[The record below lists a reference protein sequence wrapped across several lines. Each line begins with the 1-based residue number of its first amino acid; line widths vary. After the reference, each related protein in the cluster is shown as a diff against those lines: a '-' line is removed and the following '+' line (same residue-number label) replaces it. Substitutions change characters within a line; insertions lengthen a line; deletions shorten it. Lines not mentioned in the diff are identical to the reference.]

1 MIFELFNFKDSAMK
15 KLIFILTGMAVMSAC
30 ATSKVED
37 SSTKESASAK
47 NAIRQAEIK
56 QAVEMR
62 TFIVKFDRLYTSR
75 GGMVDLIPKANYI
88 IVNGDNVVISAAYV
102 GQQYGFRPIKGIDMR
117 GRAVN
122 FELKNN
128 TSKGLYEINMKV
140 KNESTT
146 FDVYLTVRND
156 GNCNTSF
163 VSYRIDHVRYTGY
176 FVPIMPKPEKEKEKE
191 NDPMPENAVPENMSI

>member
-1 MIFELFNFKDSAMK
+1 MK
-15 KLIFILTGMAVMSAC
+15 KLIFILTGMAIMSAC
-30 ATSKVED
+30 ATSKVGD
-37 SSTKESASAK
+37 STRKESGASE
-47 NAIRQAEIK
+47 NAIRQAEIR

-88 IVNGDNVVISAAYV
+88 IVNGDRVVISAAYV

-117 GRAVN
+117 GRAVS

-128 TSKGLYEINMKV
+128 TAKGLYEINMKV

-146 FDVYLTVRND
+146 FDVYLTVKND
-156 GNCNTSF
+156 GNCNTSLA
-163 VSYRIDHVRYTGY
+163 SYRIDHVRYSGTI
-176 FVPIMPKPEKEKEKE
+176 VPIMPKEEKDK
-191 NDPMPENAVPENMSI
+191 NTLPENAVPENMSI

>member
-1 MIFELFNFKDSAMK
+1 MK

-37 SSTKESASAK
+37 TTKKESGAAK
-47 NAIRQAEIK
+47 NAIVQAEIR

-88 IVNGDNVVISAAYV
+88 IVNGDKVIISAAYI

-117 GRAVN
+117 GKAVS

-140 KNESTT
+140 KNESNT
-146 FDVYLTVRND
+146 FDVYLTVNND
-156 GNCNTSF
+156 GNCNTSLA
-163 VSYRIDHVRYTGY
+163 SYRIDHVRYTGT
-176 FVPIMPKPEKEKEKE
+176 FVPLMPKQERENEKL
-191 NDPMPENAVPENMSI
+191 PENAVPENMSI